1 MGNLAWGL
9 PANITQDHGPRHL
22 RPHPTQKPES
32 TAQSPCPSP
41 KQLWAALPRRWEA
54 EPMAGGAVWAV
65 FTCGLLW
72 GAVSCWPGRLG
83 WPGSPG
89 ASSPAVPGLVP
100 SESGCQSS
108 LGQPDGSG
116 QEGHG
121 LCAHCP
127 PGRAGRTSLRPVN
140 ARGCHLLSH
149 LGEGGDCAPRDSMG
163 TGPSWSE
170 EAPRGPG
177 PGPPPANTPGV
188 RSTPCQYRGTA
199 GGQKR
204 SHHVASWG
212 EVWWGWGLVLWGSPA
227 PAGASGWDAPARAE
241 MLRRLTRLQSL
252 QPARPTDGPG
262 APKGYLR
269 WT

>member
-1 MGNLAWGL
+1 MG
-9 PANITQDHGPRHL
+9 PAGKHHPGPRSPPPAP
-22 RPHPTQKPES
+22 PHHPE
-32 TAQSPCPSP
+32 ARVPC
-41 KQLWAALPRRWEA
+41 AASLPQPEAAVGCLPRRWEA
-54 EPMAGGAVWAV
+54 EPMAGGTVWAV

-116 QEGHG
+116 QEGHR
-121 LCAHCP
+121 LRAHCP

-177 PGPPPANTPGV
+177 PGPSAGQHPRGPEHVVPVPRGCRGSETQPPCGFMGRSVVGMGPCPLGLPSPCRRGWLGRPSPSRDASEAHPPPVSAACTAHGQPG
-188 RSTPCQYRGTA
+188 G
-199 GGQKR
+199 
-204 SHHVASWG
+204 
-212 EVWWGWGLVLWGSPA
+212 
-227 PAGASGWDAPARAE
+227 
-241 MLRRLTRLQSL
+241 
-252 QPARPTDGPG
+252 
-262 APKGYLR
+262 PKGHLR
-269 WT
+269 WTLRGLT